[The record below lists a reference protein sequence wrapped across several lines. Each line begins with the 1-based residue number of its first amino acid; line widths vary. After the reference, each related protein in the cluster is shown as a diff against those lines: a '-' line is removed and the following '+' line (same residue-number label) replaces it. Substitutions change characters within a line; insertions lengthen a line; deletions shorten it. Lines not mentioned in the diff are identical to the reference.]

1 MKKNE
6 NKKDLKRY
14 WENQRAISTRI
25 NLWFENFRLVLYS
38 WSCFIFLIG
47 IRFTWSLRVNMI
59 YISLPTFSKPGQCQG
74 QIYSLNVCLEFCQF
88 QVRKIILVHIIT
100 VHSLVFPHFVLKH
113 KTWDNVEN
121 FCRWGIYIRSGVL
134 LVLVSQLFLK
144 IYLIIKVWAQ
154 FSGEVGVLLFF

>member
-1 MKKNE
+1 MISTESSNVVEFFLKQKSWLFLILSTSTTTTQWKKNE
-6 NKKDLKRY
+6 KKKDLKRY

-88 QVRKIILVHIIT
+88 QVRKKN
-100 VHSLVFPHFVLKH
+100 PLKAW
-113 KTWDNVEN
+113 KQWQ
-121 FCRWGIYIRSGVL
+121 CRYLHVWNS
-134 LVLVSQLFLK
+134 SQFRVTLSYCDLRLLK
-144 IYLIIKVWAQ
+144 I
-154 FSGEVGVLLFF
+154 S